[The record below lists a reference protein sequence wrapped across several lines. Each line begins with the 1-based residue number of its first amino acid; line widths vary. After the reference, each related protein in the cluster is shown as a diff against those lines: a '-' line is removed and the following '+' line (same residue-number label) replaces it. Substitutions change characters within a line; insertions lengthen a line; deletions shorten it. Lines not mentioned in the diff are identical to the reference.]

1 MVEQSLNLDT
11 IFSALADKTRR
22 DILRRT
28 AEASLS
34 ISDLAQ
40 SYKMSFAA
48 IAKHIGVLERAHL
61 IKKQREGKQQII
73 TAVPHTIA
81 IAAEHLEHYEQLWE
95 NRFTDL
101 EDLLTH

>member
-22 DILRRT
+22 DILRRV

-40 SYKMSFAA
+40 SYQISFAA
-48 IAKHIGVLERAHL
+48 IAKHIGVLERAQL
-61 IKKQREGKQQII
+61 IEKKRKGKQQII
-73 TAVPHTIA
+73 TAVPRTIE
-81 IAAEHLEHYEQLWE
+81 IAAVHLERYEQLWE
-95 NRFTDL
+95 TRFTAL
-101 EDLLTH
+101 EDLITH

>member
-1 MVEQSLNLDT
+1 MVEQRLNLDT
-11 IFSALADKTRR
+11 IFSAFADKTRR

-28 AEASLS
+28 AETSLS

-61 IKKQREGKQQII
+61 INKKRDGKQQII
-73 TAVPHTIA
+73 TAVPYTIA
-81 IAAEHLEHYEQLWE
+81 IATNHLEHYEQLWE
-95 NRFTDL
+95 NRFTAL
-101 EDLLTH
+101 ENLLSH